1 MIGDNPAE
9 CDRTICPK
17 SLLTVTCGGAW
28 PVGRYLDSGMGDA
41 MLTALIL
48 VCSIA
53 ITPDLADCS
62 VVNARVVMRT
72 PETYVSPV
80 TCAMHGQAYLAETA
94 VGRMLSKNDRVKV
107 ICMRPEQADQTIADL
122 EKR

>member
-1 MIGDNPAE
+1 MLPYAE
-9 CDRTICPK
+9 EF
-17 SLLTVTCGGAW
+17 AW
-28 PVGRYLDSGMGDA
+28 GEA

-62 VVNARVVMRT
+62 TNSARIVMRT

-94 VGRMLSKNDRVKV
+94 VGQMLSRNDRVKV
-107 ICMRPEQADQTIADL
+107 ICMRPEEADQTIADL
-122 EKR
+122 ERR

>member
-1 MIGDNPAE
+1 
-9 CDRTICPK
+9 
-17 SLLTVTCGGAW
+17 
-28 PVGRYLDSGMGDA
+28 MGDA

-53 ITPDLADCS
+53 ITPELADCS
-62 VVNARVVMRT
+62 VANARVVMRT

-94 VGRMLSKNDRVKV
+94 VGRMLSRNDRVKV
-107 ICMRPEQADQTIADL
+107 ICMRPEQADETIADL
-122 EKR
+122 ENR

>member
-1 MIGDNPAE
+1 M
-9 CDRTICPK
+9 
-17 SLLTVTCGGAW
+17 GGT
-28 PVGRYLDSGMGDA
+28 

-53 ITPDLADCS
+53 IVPDLADCDAL
-62 VVNARVVMRT
+62 NARVVMRT

-94 VGRMLSKNDRVKV
+94 VGRMLHKDDRVKV
-107 ICMRPEQADQTIADL
+107 ICMRPEDADQTIADVDN
-122 EKR
+122 R